1 MSAKNIPPTLDK
13 IDKIACKAGALPT
26 PLKGKQKQ
34 QKGSWQACYSWY
46 CGSLRSY

>member
-26 PLKGKQKQ
+26 PLKRKKKQ
-34 QKGSWQACYSWY
+34 QKGSWQAYYSWY